1 MYVRDLW
8 CEGGA
13 SERALSD
20 VGVQSGVNV
29 DGTRFLVYSSQG
41 EELCSDGWA
50 EEMDLI

>member
-13 SERALSD
+13 SKRALSD
-20 VGVQSGVNV
+20 VGVNV
-29 DGTRFLVYSSQG
+29 GGASFLVYCSQG
-41 EELCSDGWA
+41 EEFCSDGWA